1 MPIGGGSVTTLG
13 VVGPDPQA
21 LVVDS
26 TSVYWLMQS
35 HEVLKMP
42 LGGGAAT
49 TLASGASWDLQSLVV
64 DSTSVYV
71 ADAEGAIY
79 RITPK

>member
-1 MPIGGGSVTTLG
+1 
-13 VVGPDPQA
+13 
-21 LVVDS
+21 
-26 TSVYWLMQS
+26 
-35 HEVLKMP
+35 
-42 LGGGAAT
+42 
-49 TLASGASWDLQSLVV
+49 LASGASWQLQSLVV